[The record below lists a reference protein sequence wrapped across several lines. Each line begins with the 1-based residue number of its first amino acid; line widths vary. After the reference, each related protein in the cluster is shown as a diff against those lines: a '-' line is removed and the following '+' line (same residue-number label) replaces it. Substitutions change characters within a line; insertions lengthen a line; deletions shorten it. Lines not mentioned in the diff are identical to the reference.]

1 METEKQTKCIL
12 CYLCTYPRPSPTK
25 CITSGDSTIPSPSSW
40 YSSALGI
47 PT

>member
-12 CYLCTYPRPSPTK
+12 CYLCTNLNPTK

-47 PT
+47 PA